1 MFLAAFIGIQVGL
14 FVLASTRA
22 LGTLE
27 YRSDIDA

>member
-1 MFLAAFIGIQVGL
+1 MLIAVVLGIQVGL

-27 YRSDIDA
+27 WKGDAE